1 MTAAFV
7 ESQAV
12 YTPQEIASVLRVSA
26 ETIRRKIA
34 LGELGALEVGGR
46 ERKQYRILAQDLVS
60 WLGADRARALF
71 GIGSAAT
78 EIRQALERVPTETLE
93 AVLSEAVARARQ
105 EQPEPQGPFAP
116 TPTLAEIAVRF
127 PKSRAG

>member
-1 MTAAFV
+1 MTAASV
-7 ESQAV
+7 ETHAV

-46 ERKQYRILAQDLVS
+46 ERKQYRILAQDLVT

-78 EIRQALERVPTETLE
+78 
-93 AVLSEAVARARQ
+93 
-105 EQPEPQGPFAP
+105 
-116 TPTLAEIAVRF
+116 
-127 PKSRAG
+127 